1 MTRRALL
8 GQTGA
13 GLGLA
18 ALAGLL
24 QDDGFGR
31 DVGVQQGQQ
40 GALAPQGPHFPPRAK
55 RVVVLWQGG
64 GPSHVDLFD
73 PKPGLE
79 ALRMTELPES
89 VRRRARLSTMTS
101 GQGSYP
107 ILPAIRPFQRYG
119 ESGMELSTLLPSI
132 GGVADHL
139 CLVRSLHTEAV
150 NHAPGVTLW
159 LTGSQLPGRP
169 SLGAWAVYGL
179 GSLSQDLPAFVV
191 MTSSDQDRTCGQLF
205 YDHYWGAGFL
215 PSKHQ
220 GVRLRASGD
229 PILYLADP
237 PGLSRELRRGAL
249 DDLAALNQR
258 HLDAF
263 GDPEI
268 ATRMAQYELAFQMQ
282 ASVPDLL
289 DLSRESA
296 STLAMYGPD
305 VQREG
310 SYARNCLMARR
321 LLERG
326 VRFVQ
331 LMHSGWDQHRNLMT
345 QLEVQCRD
353 TDQPSAALV
362 ADLAQRGLLDDTIV
376 LWGGEFGRT
385 SFVQGDISRLD
396 GHGRDH
402 LGSCFSMWLAGG
414 GFRGGHVHGASDD
427 FAYHPA
433 EGALHVHDLQATL
446 LHQLGFDHKRLTW
459 RHQGRDFRLTDVH
472 GEVARG
478 LLA

>member
-1 MTRRALL
+1 MNRRDFLSA
-8 GQTGA
+8 TGGGV
-13 GLGLA
+13 GLSALA
-18 ALAGLL
+18 ALLQQDGLAL
-24 QDDGFGR
+24 PQADD
-31 DVGVQQGQQ
+31 
-40 GALAPQGPHFPPRAK
+40 APRGPHFAPRAK

-64 GPSHVDLFD
+64 APSHIDLFD

-89 VRRRARLSTMTS
+89 VRNRARLSTMTS
-101 GQGSYP
+101 GQGKYP

-119 ESGMELSTLLPSI
+119 ASGMELSTLLPHTGAS
-132 GGVADHL
+132 ADRI

-159 LTGSQLPGRP
+159 LSGSQVPGRP
-169 SLGAWAVYGL
+169 SFGAWTVYGL
-179 GSLSQDLPAFVV
+179 GSEAHDLPAFVV
-191 MTSSDQDRTCGQLF
+191 LTSSDVDKTCGQLF
-205 YDHYWGAGFL
+205 FDHYWGAGFL

-220 GVRLRASGD
+220 GVRLRAEGD

-249 DDLAALNQR
+249 DDLRALNQR
-258 HLDAF
+258 HSIEY

-268 ATRMAQYELAFQMQ
+268 DTRIAQYELGFRMQ

-289 DLSRESA
+289 DQSGEPQHVLDR
-296 STLAMYGPD
+296 YGPD
-305 VQREG
+305 VQRQG
-310 SYARNCLMARR
+310 SFARNCLLARR

-331 LMHSGWDQHRNLMT
+331 LMHAGWDQHQNLAT
-345 QLEVQCRD
+345 QLEVQCKD

-362 ADLAQRGLLDDTIV
+362 EDLAQRGLLDDTIV

-385 SFVQGDISRLD
+385 VFVQGDVNRKD
-396 GHGRDH
+396 AHGRDH

-414 GFRGGHVHGASDD
+414 GFKGGHVHGASDE
-427 FAYHPA
+427 FGYHPV

-446 LHQLGFDHKRLTW
+446 LHQLGFDHTRLTY
-459 RHQGRDFRLTDVH
+459 RHQGRDYRLTDVH

>member
-1 MTRRALL
+1 MTCMNRRDFLSA
-8 GQTGA
+8 TG
-13 GLGLA
+13 GGVGLA
-18 ALAGLL
+18 ALAALL
-24 QDDGFGR
+24 QQDGLARQAADDTPR
-31 DVGVQQGQQ
+31 
-40 GALAPQGPHFPPRAK
+40 GPHFTPQAK

-64 GPSHVDLFD
+64 APSHIDLFD

-89 VRRRARLSTMTS
+89 VRNRARLSTMTS
-101 GQGSYP
+101 GQGKYP

-119 ESGMELSTLLPSI
+119 ECGMELSTLLPHTGS
-132 GGVADHL
+132 VADRL

-159 LTGSQLPGRP
+159 LTGSQVPGRP
-169 SLGAWAVYGL
+169 SFGAWTVYGL
-179 GSLSQDLPAFVV
+179 GSEASDLPAFVV
-191 MTSSDQDRTCGQLF
+191 LTSSDVDKTCGQLF
-205 YDHYWGAGFL
+205 FDHYWGAGFL

-220 GVRLRASGD
+220 GVRLRAEGD

-237 PGLSRELRRGAL
+237 PGISRELRRGAL
-249 DDLAALNQR
+249 DDLRALNQR
-258 HLDAF
+258 HLTEY
-263 GDPEI
+263 GNPEI
-268 ATRMAQYELAFQMQ
+268 DTRIAQYELGFRMQ

-289 DLSRESA
+289 DLSGEPQHVLER
-296 STLAMYGPD
+296 YGPD
-305 VQREG
+305 VQRQG
-310 SYARNCLMARR
+310 SFARNCLLARR

-331 LMHSGWDQHRNLMT
+331 LMHAGWDQHQNLAT
-345 QLEVQCRD
+345 QLEVQCKD

-362 ADLAQRGLLDDTIV
+362 QDLAERGLLDDTIV

-385 SFVQGDISRLD
+385 VFVQGDVNRKD
-396 GHGRDH
+396 AHGRDH

-414 GFRGGHVHGASDD
+414 GFKAGHVHGASDD
-427 FAYHPA
+427 FGYHPV

-446 LHQLGFDHKRLTW
+446 LHQLGFDHTRLTY

-478 LLA
+478 LLT